1 MINAKHVTDRAILEA
16 IHTRYFAAFKAHS
29 NLKKVRSTK
38 IYVPIDCEDIGKQ
51 LGVDPHIIFGR
62 LYYHLDFKYRYQTS
76 NDAWVH
82 LFSFEVGDDKHCV
95 NFPYLDGI
103 LAGLT
108 DDKNRFDK
116 SFWISIV
123 AILISSAALLV
134 K

>member
-1 MINAKHVTDRAILEA
+1 VINAKHVTDRAILEI
-16 IHTRYFAAFKAHS
+16 IHSRYYAAFKAHS

-38 IYVPIDCEDIGKQ
+38 IYVPIDCEEIGKQ
-51 LGVDPHIIFGR
+51 LGTDPQIIFGR
-62 LYYHLDFKYRYQTS
+62 LYYHLDYQYRYQMP
-76 NDAWVH
+76 DGAWVN
-82 LFSFEVGDDKHCV
+82 LFSFKVGDDKHCV

-103 LAGLT
+103 LAGYT

-123 AILISSAALLV
+123 AILISTAALLL